1 MLWYSARF
9 CVILHSFCAVLDA
22 FLSQSDTAT
31 LK

>member
-9 CVILHSFCAVLDA
+9 CVILHSFCAVLGA
-22 FLSQSDTAT
+22 IPSQSATAT